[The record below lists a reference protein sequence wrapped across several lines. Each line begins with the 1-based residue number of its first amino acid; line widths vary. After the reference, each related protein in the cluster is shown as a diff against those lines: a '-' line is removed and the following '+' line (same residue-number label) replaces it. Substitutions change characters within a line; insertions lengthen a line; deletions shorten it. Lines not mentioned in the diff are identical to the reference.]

1 MTQNTKPAGGEALK
15 QCCAKLYESDLAK
28 ILLGD
33 SFHPGGLLLTE
44 RLGSLL
50 GLTPEK
56 RVLDVASGKG
66 TSALFLAERFGCQV
80 VGLDYGGQNVANANE
95 FAGTKSLADRVHFEC
110 GDAERLPFLD
120 ASFDA
125 VLCECAFCTFPNKIG
140 AAREFARVLRPGG
153 RVGLS
158 DLTRG
163 PVLPKELDSIL
174 AWIACI
180 ADAQTVESYSD
191 YLRSADFALAKIE
204 LHDEALAQ
212 MVQQIRMKLLGAE
225 VLVGLK
231 KLALP
236 GVDSAPTSSARAGG
250 STLCVRGPTVS
261 LRSEPTYAPL
271 TASATESASTFSPSP
286 PTGSAP

>member
-1 MTQNTKPAGGEALK
+1 MSGQRRTETNSPGTETLK

-33 SFHPGGLLLTE
+33 FFHPGGLKLTE

-50 GLTPEK
+50 PLIQEN
-56 RVLDVASGKG
+56 RVLDAASGKG
-66 TSALFLAERFGCQV
+66 ATALFLAERFGCQV
-80 VGLDYGGQNVANANE
+80 VGIDYSGQNVADASE
-95 FAGTKSLADRVHFEC
+95 LASAKGLSSLVRFER
-110 GDAERLPFLD
+110 GDAETLSFPD
-120 ASFDA
+120 KSFDA
-125 VLCECAFCTFPNKIG
+125 IICECAFCTFPNKTN

-163 PVLPKELDSIL
+163 PSLPNELDGLL

-180 ADAQTVESYSD
+180 ADAQPVDGYAE
-191 YLRSADFALAKIE
+191 YLRSAGFELEKVE
-204 LHDEALAQ
+204 LHDEALTE
-212 MVQQIRMKLLGAE
+212 MVQQIRMRLLSAE

-236 GVDSAPTSSARAGG
+236 NVDFTSAKQMAQNTLSAIQQGELGYAVLIAVQTG
-250 STLCVRGPTVS
+250 TLD
-261 LRSEPTYAPL
+261 
-271 TASATESASTFSPSP
+271 
-286 PTGSAP
+286 

>member
-1 MTQNTKPAGGEALK
+1 MKGQRITPDINPASTEILK

-33 SFHPGGLLLTE
+33 SFHPGGLRLTE

-66 TSALFLAERFGCQV
+66 ASAFFLAERFGCHV
-80 VGLDYGGQNVANANE
+80 VGVDYGGQNVANANE
-95 FAGTKSLADRVHFEC
+95 LADTKGLADRVHFEG

-120 ASFDA
+120 ASFDV
-125 VLCECAFCTFPNKIG
+125 VLCECAYCTFPNKTD
-140 AAREFARVLRPGG
+140 AAHEFARVLSPCG

-163 PVLPKELDSIL
+163 SALPKELDGLL

-180 ADAQTVESYSD
+180 ADAQPVDTYAE
-191 YLRSADFALAKIE
+191 YLRSADFE
-204 LHDEALAQ
+204 LEKVEVHDEALTK
-212 MVQQIRMKLLGAE
+212 MVQQIRMKLLSAE

-231 KLALP
+231 KLSL
-236 GVDSAPTSSARAGG
+236 
-250 STLCVRGPTVS
+250 PTVDFTS
-261 LRSEPTYAPL
+261 AKQMAQSALAAIENGQLGYAVLIAVKPDRIN
-271 TASATESASTFSPSP
+271 
-286 PTGSAP
+286 

>member
-1 MTQNTKPAGGEALK
+1 MKGQRITPDMNPASTEILK

-33 SFHPGGLLLTE
+33 SFHPGGLRLTE

-66 TSALFLAERFGCQV
+66 ASAFFLAERFECHV
-80 VGLDYGGQNVANANE
+80 VGVDYGGQNVANANE
-95 FAGTKSLADRVHFEC
+95 LAHTNGVADLVQFER
-110 GDAERLPFLD
+110 GDAERLPFPD

-125 VLCECAFCTFPNKIG
+125 VLCECAFCTFPNKI
-140 AAREFARVLRPGG
+140 AAVREFVRVLRPGG

-163 PVLPKELDSIL
+163 PVLPNELDSLL

-191 YLRSADFALAKIE
+191 YLRSAGFELTKIE
-204 LHDEALAQ
+204 LHDEALAE
-212 MVQQIRMKLLGAE
+212 MVQQIRMKLLSAE

-231 KLALP
+231 KLVLR
-236 GVDSAPTSSARAGG
+236 GVDFQSAKRMAQGA
-250 STLCVRGPTVS
+250 
-261 LRSEPTYAPL
+261 L
-271 TASATESASTFSPSP
+271 TAIQQRHLGYAVLTAAKP
-286 PTGSAP
+286 GSYGGIFTR

>member
-1 MTQNTKPAGGEALK
+1 MSGQRRTETNSPGTETLK

-33 SFHPGGLLLTE
+33 FFHPGGLKLTE

-50 GLTPEK
+50 PLIQEN
-56 RVLDVASGKG
+56 RVLDAASGKG
-66 TSALFLAERFGCQV
+66 ATALFLAERFGCQV
-80 VGLDYGGQNVANANE
+80 VGIDYSGQNVADASE
-95 FAGTKSLADRVHFEC
+95 LASAKGLSSLVRFER
-110 GDAERLPFLD
+110 GDAESLPFPD
-120 ASFDA
+120 KSFDA
-125 VLCECAFCTFPNKIG
+125 IICECAFCTFPNKTD

-163 PVLPKELDSIL
+163 PSLPNELDGLL

-180 ADAQTVESYSD
+180 ADAQPVDGYAE
-191 YLRSADFALAKIE
+191 YLRSAGFELEKVE
-204 LHDEALAQ
+204 LHDEALTE
-212 MVQQIRMKLLGAE
+212 MVQQIRMRLLSAE

-236 GVDSAPTSSARAGG
+236 NVDFTSAKQMAQNTLSAIQQGQLGYAVLIAVQTG
-250 STLCVRGPTVS
+250 TLD
-261 LRSEPTYAPL
+261 
-271 TASATESASTFSPSP
+271 
-286 PTGSAP
+286 

>member
-1 MTQNTKPAGGEALK
+1 MSEQRRTETNSPGTETLK

-33 SFHPGGLLLTE
+33 FFHPGGLKLTE

-50 GLTPEK
+50 PLIQEN
-56 RVLDVASGKG
+56 RVLDAASGKG
-66 TSALFLAERFGCQV
+66 ATALFLAERFGCQV
-80 VGLDYGGQNVANANE
+80 VGIDYSGQNVADASE
-95 FAGTKSLADRVHFEC
+95 LASAKGLSSLVRFER
-110 GDAERLPFLD
+110 GDAESLPFPD
-120 ASFDA
+120 KSFDA
-125 VLCECAFCTFPNKIG
+125 IICECAFCTFPNKTD

-163 PVLPKELDSIL
+163 PSLPNELDGLL

-180 ADAQTVESYSD
+180 ADAQPVDGYAE
-191 YLRSADFALAKIE
+191 YLRSAGFELEKVE
-204 LHDEALAQ
+204 LHDEALTE
-212 MVQQIRMKLLGAE
+212 MVQQIRMRLLSAE

-236 GVDSAPTSSARAGG
+236 NVDFTSAKQMAQNTLSAIQQGELGYAVLIAVQTG
-250 STLCVRGPTVS
+250 TLD
-261 LRSEPTYAPL
+261 
-271 TASATESASTFSPSP
+271 
-286 PTGSAP
+286 